1 MQRVGTNA
9 DGRYF
14 ELVRILTFHLHQ
26 HHRWQKLVDFSL
38 AVMRLNVM
46 VSVHPE
52 SQKNL
57 CYRVSEYPEKL
68 TCCPDINLE

>member
-1 MQRVGTNA
+1 MGRVGNDA
-9 DGRYF
+9 DGIYF

-57 CYRVSEYPEKL
+57 CNWASEYPEKL
-68 TCCPDINLE
+68 HAVRI